1 MGTYIATM
9 LALALTATEFLLIG
23 LAVWLT
29 VGVTLAVLMG
39 RRGHSP
45 FEWFLIGAILGPIA
59 LPLAWGR
66 INSEPVAPNRETVD
80 VVPGPGTG
88 PVDVLV
94 GVDGSPESETALR
107 TAVELLGRRIG
118 RLTLVGV
125 AEFDYG
131 NPQVKADTEHALE
144 TLQGMAASAS
154 VAHLGITILS
164 GKPSEALPE
173 YALREGYQLLVVGRR
188 GRGASKAILGSTAAQ
203 LASAPIPVLIS

>member
-1 MGTYIATM
+1 M
-9 LALALTATEFLLIG
+9 LGLVLTATEFLLIG

-29 VGVTLAVLMG
+29 VGITLAVLMG

-66 INSEPVAPNRETVD
+66 ISSEPAAPNRETVD

-94 GVDGSPESETALR
+94 GIDGSSESETALR
-107 TAVELLGRRIG
+107 TAVEILGPRIG

-125 AEFDYG
+125 TGFDYG
-131 NPQVKADTEHALE
+131 NPQVEGDTKRALE
-144 TLQGMAASAS
+144 TLQGIAAAAS

-173 YALREGYQLLVVGRR
+173 YALREEYKLVVVGRR

>member
-1 MGTYIATM
+1 M
-9 LALALTATEFLLIG
+9 LGLVTTETEVLLIG

-29 VGVTLAVLMG
+29 IGTTLAVLMG

-45 FEWFLIGAILGPIA
+45 FEWFLIGAVLGPIA

-66 INSEPVAPNRETVD
+66 ISSEPAAPNREIVD
-80 VVPGPGTG
+80 AVPGSGTG

-94 GVDGSPESETALR
+94 GIDGSPESETALR
-107 TAVELLGRRIG
+107 TAVEILGPRMG

-125 AEFDYG
+125 SEFGYG
-131 NPQVKADTEHALE
+131 NPQVEADTKGALE
-144 TLQGMAASAS
+144 TLQGMAASAG
-154 VAHLGITILS
+154 VAHVGITILS

-173 YALREGYQLLVVGRR
+173 YALRDGYQLLVVGRR

-203 LASAPIPVLIS
+203 LASAPLPVLIS

>member
-1 MGTYIATM
+1 M
-9 LALALTATEFLLIG
+9 LGLVLTATEVLLIAS
-23 LAVWLT
+23 AVWLT
-29 VGVTLAVLMG
+29 VGITLAVLMG

-45 FEWFLIGAILGPIA
+45 FEWFLIGSILGPIA
-59 LPLAWGR
+59 LPLAWDR
-66 INSEPVAPNRETVD
+66 ISSEPAAPNRETVG

-94 GVDGSPESETALR
+94 GVDGSSESETALR
-107 TAVELLGRRIG
+107 TVVEILGPRIG

-125 AEFDYG
+125 TGFGYG
-131 NPQVKADTEHALE
+131 NPQVEADTKRALE
-144 TLQGMAASAS
+144 TMQGMAASAG

-173 YALREGYQLLVVGRR
+173 YALRERYQLLVVGRR

>member
-1 MGTYIATM
+1 MFGMVT
-9 LALALTATEFLLIG
+9 TETEVLLIG

-59 LPLAWGR
+59 LPLAWSR
-66 INSEPVAPNRETVD
+66 ISSEPAAPNREIVD
-80 VVPGPGTG
+80 AVPGPGTG

-94 GVDGSPESETALR
+94 GVDGSPESEKALR
-107 TAVELLGRRIG
+107 TAVEILGPRIG
-118 RLTLVGV
+118 RLTLAGV
-125 AEFDYG
+125 TEFDYG
-131 NPQVKADTEHALE
+131 NPQVEADTKRALE

-154 VAHLGITILS
+154 VAHVGITILA
-164 GKPSEALPE
+164 GKPSEALRD
-173 YALREGYQLLVVGRR
+173 YALRDGYQLLLVGRR

-203 LASAPIPVLIS
+203 LASAPIPVLIA

>member
-1 MGTYIATM
+1 M
-9 LALALTATEFLLIG
+9 LGLVLTATEVLLIAA
-23 LAVWLT
+23 AVWLT
-29 VGVTLAVLMG
+29 VGITLAVLMG

-45 FEWFLIGAILGPIA
+45 FEWFLIGGILGPIA
-59 LPLAWGR
+59 LPLAWDR
-66 INSEPVAPNRETVD
+66 ISTEPAAPNRETVD

-88 PVDVLV
+88 PVDVIV
-94 GVDGSPESETALR
+94 GIDGSSESETALR
-107 TAVELLGRRIG
+107 TAVEILGPRIG

-125 AEFDYG
+125 TGFGYG
-131 NPQVKADTEHALE
+131 NPQVEADTKRALE
-144 TLQGMAASAS
+144 TMQGMAASAG

-173 YALREGYQLLVVGRR
+173 YALRDGYQLLVVGRR

>member
-1 MGTYIATM
+1 M
-9 LALALTATEFLLIG
+9 LGLVTAATEVLLIA

-29 VGVTLAVLMG
+29 VGITLAVLMG

-66 INSEPVAPNRETVD
+66 INSEPAAPNREIVD
-80 VVPGPGTG
+80 AAPGPGTG

-94 GVDGSPESETALR
+94 GIDGSTESETALR
-107 TAVELLGRRIG
+107 TAVELLGPRIG
-118 RLTLVGV
+118 RLTLAGV
-125 AEFDYG
+125 TEFDYG
-131 NPQVKADTEHALE
+131 NLQVKADTRRALE

-173 YALREGYQLLVVGRR
+173 YALRDGYQLLVVGRR

-203 LASAPIPVLIS
+203 LANAPIPVLVS

>member
-1 MGTYIATM
+1 M
-9 LALALTATEFLLIG
+9 LGLVTTATEVLLIA

-29 VGVTLAVLMG
+29 VGITLAVLMG

-45 FEWFLIGAILGPIA
+45 FEWLLIGAILGPIA

-66 INSEPVAPNRETVD
+66 INSEPAAPNREIVD
-80 VVPGPGTG
+80 AAPGPGTG

-94 GVDGSPESETALR
+94 GIDGSTESETALR
-107 TAVELLGRRIG
+107 TAVELLGPRIG
-118 RLTLVGV
+118 RLTLAGV
-125 AEFDYG
+125 TEFDYG
-131 NPQVKADTEHALE
+131 NPQVKADTRRALE

-173 YALREGYQLLVVGRR
+173 YALRDGYQLLVVGRR

-203 LASAPIPVLIS
+203 LASAPIPVLVS

>member
-1 MGTYIATM
+1 M
-9 LALALTATEFLLIG
+9 LGLVTTTEVLIIG

-29 VGVTLAVLMG
+29 VGITLAVLMG

-66 INSEPVAPNRETVD
+66 ISSEPAAPNRETVD
-80 VVPGPGTG
+80 TVPGPGTG

-94 GVDGSPESETALR
+94 GIDGSAESEAALR
-107 TAVELLGRRIG
+107 TAVEILGQRIG

-125 AEFDYG
+125 TGFDYG
-131 NPQVKADTEHALE
+131 NPQVEADTKRALE
-144 TLQGMAASAS
+144 TLHGIAAVAS
-154 VAHLGITILS
+154 VAHVGITILS

-173 YALREGYQLLVVGRR
+173 YALRDGYQLVVVGRR

-203 LASAPIPVLIS
+203 LASAPIPVLIT

>member
-1 MGTYIATM
+1 M
-9 LALALTATEFLLIG
+9 LGLMLTAGDVLLIG

-29 VGVTLAVLMG
+29 IGITLAVLMG

-45 FEWFLIGAILGPIA
+45 FEWFLLGAILGPIA
-59 LPLAWGR
+59 LPLAWDR
-66 INSEPVAPNRETVD
+66 IRSEPTIPNRETVG

-94 GVDGSPESETALR
+94 GIDGSSESETALH
-107 TAVELLGRRIG
+107 TAVEILGPRIG

-125 AEFDYG
+125 TGFDYG
-131 NPQVKADTEHALE
+131 SPQVQADTKRALE
-144 TLQGMAASAS
+144 TLQGIAASAS
-154 VAHLGITILS
+154 VAHLGVTILS

-173 YALREGYQLLVVGRR
+173 YALREGYQLVVVGRR